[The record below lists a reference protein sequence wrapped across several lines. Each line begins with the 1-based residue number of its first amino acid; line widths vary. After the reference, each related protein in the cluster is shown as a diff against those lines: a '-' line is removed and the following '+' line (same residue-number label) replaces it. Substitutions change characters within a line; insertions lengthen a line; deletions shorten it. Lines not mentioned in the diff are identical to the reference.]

1 MLFPVVEVMISLSN
15 LLKQH
20 YVVNL
25 GNETR
30 IINADERYKP
40 EGTKTSHGGAVL
52 PEGITGSSIP
62 TSEEIID
69 GFLAGLEAE
78 EIQLEPEI
86 TPEEILEQARTEA
99 DGILIAARLE
109 SEKITDE
116 AKNRAE
122 LLFEQKKQQ
131 GYQEGVSKLQDEVLE
146 RKAQLQADYDEKEQK
161 LRAEFEEKLDTLEA
175 DLVDV
180 MIRVFHKVFHI
191 QFDNK
196 KQILL
201 HLIKDTL
208 LGIDAGKNFVVRVA
222 ENNYKFIE
230 SHVADIKEKIGND
243 VVIDV
248 VNDMTLEENDC
259 IIETQTGVYNCGIDM
274 VLDNL
279 EKDIKSLC
287 R

>member
-1 MLFPVVEVMISLSN
+1 MISLSN

-20 YVVNL
+20 YVINL
-25 GNETR
+25 GTETR
-30 IINADERYKP
+30 IINADERYKQ
-40 EGTKTSHGGAVL
+40 ENTKTSFGGTVL

-62 TSEEIID
+62 SSEEIID
-69 GFLAGLEAE
+69 GFLTGLKAE
-78 EIQLEPEI
+78 EIQLEAEI
-86 TPEEILEQARTEA
+86 TPEEVLEQARAEA
-99 DGILIAARLE
+99 EEILATANAKAAQIAN
-109 SEKITDE
+109 E
-116 AKNRAE
+116 ASKHAE

-146 RKAQLQADYDEKEQK
+146 RKARLQAEFDEKQQS
-161 LRAEFEEKLDTLEA
+161 LQAEYEAKLDTMEA
-175 DLVDV
+175 DLIDV
-180 MIRVFHKVFHI
+180 MIRVFHKVFNI

-208 LGIDAGKNFVVRVA
+208 LGIDAGKNFVIRVA
-222 ENNYKFIE
+222 ETNYKFIE
-230 SHVADIKEKIGND
+230 SHVADIKEKTGND
-243 VVIDV
+243 VSIDV
-248 VNDMTLEENDC
+248 VNDMTLEESDC

-274 VLDNL
+274 VLSNL

>member
-1 MLFPVVEVMISLSN
+1 MISLSN
-15 LLKQH
+15 LVKQH
-20 YVVNL
+20 YVIQT
-25 GNETR
+25 GIGTR
-30 IINADERYKP
+30 VINSDERYKA
-40 EGTKTSHGGAVL
+40 EGVKSSLGGAFL
-52 PEGITGSSIP
+52 MEGITGSSIP

-69 GFLAGLEAE
+69 GFLAGLDAE

-86 TPEEILEQARTEA
+86 TSEEILEQARAEA

-109 SEKITDE
+109 AEKMADN
-116 AKNRAE
+116 AKMQAE

-146 RKAQLQADYDEKEQK
+146 HKAKLEEEFHQKEVELEQTAQALQADYE
-161 LRAEFEEKLDTLEA
+161 AKLDVLEA
-175 DLVDV
+175 DMVDI
-180 MIRVFHKVFHI
+180 MIRVFHKVFHV

-222 ENNYKFIE
+222 ECNYKFIE

-243 VVIDV
+243 VSIDV
-248 VNDMTLEENDC
+248 VNDSKLEENDC
-259 IIETQTGVYNCGIDM
+259 MIETATGVYNCGIDM
-274 VLDNL
+274 VLSNL

>member
-1 MLFPVVEVMISLSN
+1 MISLSN
-15 LLKQH
+15 LLKQQ
-20 YVVNL
+20 YVINL
-25 GNETR
+25 GSETR
-30 IINADERYKP
+30 IINADERYKQ
-40 EGTKTSHGGAVL
+40 EGVKSSFGGAIL
-52 PEGITGSSIP
+52 PDGITGSSIP

-69 GFLAGLEAE
+69 GFLAGLEVE

-86 TPEEILEQARTEA
+86 NPEEILEQARAEAEEIIAAARAEA
-99 DGILIAARLE
+99 DQIAN
-109 SEKITDE
+109 E
-116 AKNRAE
+116 AGQRAE

-146 RKAQLQADYDEKEQK
+146 RKAKLQEEYDEKITELQ
-161 LRAEFEEKLDTLEA
+161 AEYEAKLDCLEN
-175 DLVDV
+175 DMVDV
-180 MIRVFHKVFHI
+180 MIRVFHKVFNV

-208 LGIDAGKNFVVRVA
+208 LGLDAGKSFMIRVA
-222 ENNYKFIE
+222 ESNYKFIE

-243 VVIDV
+243 VSIDV
-248 VNDMTLEENDC
+248 VNDMNLEENDC
-259 IIETQTGVYNCGIDM
+259 IIETATGVYNCGIDM
-274 VLDNL
+274 VLSNL

>member
-1 MLFPVVEVMISLSN
+1 MISLSN
-15 LLKQH
+15 LLKQQFCL
-20 YVVNL
+20 NL

-30 IINADERYKP
+30 IINADDRYKP
-40 EGTKTSHGGAVL
+40 EA
-52 PEGITGSSIP
+52 SIP
-62 TSEEIID
+62 SSEEILD
-69 GFLAGLEAE
+69 GFLAGLQVE
-78 EIQLEPEI
+78 EIHLEPEI
-86 TPEEILEQARTEA
+86 TPEEILEQARAEA
-99 DGILIAARLE
+99 EEILAEARDKAE
-109 SEKITDE
+109 QITNE
-116 AKNRAE
+116 ASQKAG

-131 GYQEGVSKLQDEVLE
+131 GYQEGVSKLQDELLE
-146 RKAQLQADYDEKEQK
+146 RRAVLQ
-161 LRAEFEEKLDTLEA
+161 AEFEGKEQELQAEFETRLDTLEA

-180 MIRVFHKVFHI
+180 MICVFHKVFNV

-208 LGIDAGKNFVVRVA
+208 LGIDAGKNFVIRVA
-222 ENNYKFIE
+222 EGNYKFIE

-243 VVIDV
+243 VSIDV
-248 VNDMTLEENDC
+248 VNDMTLAENDC

-274 VLDNL
+274 VLSNL

>member
-1 MLFPVVEVMISLSN
+1 MSN
-15 LLKQH
+15 LFKQQ
-20 YVVNL
+20 YVINL

-30 IINADERYKP
+30 VINADEQFRKL
-40 EGTKTSHGGAVL
+40 EIAQVA
-52 PEGITGSSIP
+52 P
-62 TSEEIID
+62 TSEEILD
-69 GFLAGLEAE
+69 GFLEGLDAE
-78 EIQLEPEI
+78 EIEMEPQI
-86 TPEEILEQARTEA
+86 TPEEILEQARKEA
-99 DGILIAARLE
+99 EGILIVARLE
-109 SEKITDE
+109 AEKYADD
-116 AKNRAE
+116 AKKQAE

-146 RKAQLQADYDEKEQK
+146 HKANLQSEYEQLKSALDQERVA
-161 LRAEFEEKLDTLEA
+161 LHAEYEEKLDALES

-180 MIRVFHKVFHI
+180 MIRVFHKVFHV

-208 LGIDAGKNFVVRVA
+208 LGIDAGKNFVIRVA
-222 ENNYKFIE
+222 ESNYKFIE

-243 VVIDV
+243 VSIDV
-248 VNDMTLEENDC
+248 VNDMNLGENDC
-259 IIETQTGVYNCGIDM
+259 IIETATGVYNCGIDM
-274 VLDNL
+274 VLSNL